1 MPSRTSSSTRP
12 ISYASTTTAR
22 GPPGSGR
29 VGTRSTSGSRG
40 RRPSC
45 GSRWSPKSGDRP
57 ERRGRA
63 RRRGGAAEGEAARIL
78 RAAPE
83 PHPRARIDRRRLCPV
98 GAHRALRHHEPA
110 VLRAPLERVRISGGP
125 LGPWRAPAPRP
136 HELPRVR
143 ARLRGR
149 SAGRHRA
156 WRGHGGTPRAPGL
169 SRSVGRVPLRDP
181 DRRACSAVHVILLV
195 SIFPILLNTLTG
207 IEGTDRHLIEAARS
221 FGARPMQIFAKV
233 MFPSALPVIVTGL
246 RLGLARGLVGV
257 VVAELFGAKAGLGY
271 LILYSAQ
278 TFDMAALFAG
288 VLILAVAGV
297 VSSEALKALERRLA
311 PWRFVEVER

>member
-1 MPSRTSSSTRP
+1 MTS
-12 ISYASTTTAR
+12 ILLWALLGLAGQGDYAPADIAYGARLYDAQCTTCHGANGDGVGGVDLR
-22 GPPGSGR
+22 SGR
-29 VGTRSTSGSRG
+29 FRTAVTDQDLTR
-40 RRPSC
+40 
-45 GSRWSPKSGDRP
+45 
-57 ERRGRA
+57 
-63 RRRGGAAEGEAARIL
+63 
-78 RAAPE
+78 
-83 PHPRARIDRRRLCPV
+83 
-98 GAHRALRHHEPA
+98 
-110 VLRAPLERVRISGGP
+110 
-125 LGPWRAPAPRP
+125 
-136 HELPRVR
+136 
-143 ARLRGR
+143 
-149 SAGRHRA
+149 
-156 WRGHGGTPRAPGL
+156 
-169 SRSVGRVPLRDP
+169 
-181 DRRACSAVHVILLV
+181 VI
-195 SIFPILLNTLTG
+195 LTG

-233 MFPSALPVIVTGL
+233 MLPSALPVIVTGL